1 MDMAAVSRLPSVRK
15 ARDVLLL
22 LGLLLTSG
30 QSLPALRIVT
40 TTTDLKSLTEAVGG
54 DKLAVVAIVPP
65 GADAEEYAVRPGD
78 LSRVRDAQLV
88 VRVGVDYDLW
98 LDPLLRQAG
107 KPALARGGPGH
118 VDASY
123 AVALLE
129 VRGASIGETGGHAH
143 GSGNPHYW
151 LDPANAEIITGNIL
165 AALLRLDPSNASF
178 YEQRRLD
185 YLALLR
191 TKIEL
196 WTTQLAPFAGN
207 AIVAYHNDWAYFA
220 RRFRLNIATF
230 VETRPGVPPSP
241 AHLATLAT
249 LTREQNIRVFV
260 RQAQQPATQIEF
272 LAARGNGRVALLA
285 ASVGSLPGTE
295 DYISLFEVNIS
306 NLRKAF
312 TAPKT

>member
-1 MDMAAVSRLPSVRK
+1 MHKFFISWPTGVRK
-15 ARDVLLL
+15 GRAILLL
-22 LGLLLTSG
+22 LGLLLFSG
-30 QSLPALRIVT
+30 QSLPAMRIVT
-40 TTTDLKSLTEAVGG
+40 TTTDLKSLTEAIGG

-65 GADAEEYAVRPGD
+65 GTDAEEYAVRPGD
-78 LSRVRDAQLV
+78 LSHLRDAQLV

-98 LDPLLRQAG
+98 LDPLLRQVG
-107 KPALARGGPGH
+107 NRALARGGPAH

-123 AVALLE
+123 AIALLE
-129 VRGASIGETGGHAH
+129 VRGASIGDAGGHAH

-165 AALLRLDPSNASF
+165 EALLRLDPGNASF

-196 WTTQLAPFAGN
+196 WTMQLAPFAGK

-220 RRFRLNIATF
+220 RRFRLNIASF

-249 LTREQNIRVFV
+249 LIREKEIRVFV
-260 RQAQQPATQIEF
+260 RQVQQPATQIEF
-272 LAARGNGRVALLA
+272 LAARGNGRVAQLA
-285 ASVGSLPGTE
+285 ANVGSLPGTE
-295 DYISLFEVNIS
+295 DYISLFEVDIS

-312 TAPKT
+312 AGAPT